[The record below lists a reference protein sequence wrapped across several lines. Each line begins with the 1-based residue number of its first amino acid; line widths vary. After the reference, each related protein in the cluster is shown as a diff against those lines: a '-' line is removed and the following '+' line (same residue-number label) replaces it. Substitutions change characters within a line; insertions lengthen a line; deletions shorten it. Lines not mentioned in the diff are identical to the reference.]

1 MAIFVSM
8 PFEKRVLGKTG
19 ISVGPIGLG
28 SSFGVRGRDV
38 EEAFERGCNYLYWG
52 SWRRGGFG
60 DGLRA
65 IAKRNREKLVL
76 VVQSY
81 SRVGMLVGPSVNW
94 ALHRLGFEYADVL
107 LLGMWNKEPPARII
121 DAALGAKERGVVRH
135 LAISTHHR
143 PLAPI
148 LGKTFDIIHV
158 RYNAAHR
165 GAEKDIFPHIA
176 LPAATQDR
184 PGVVS
189 FTATR
194 WGGLMKAKGLPPD
207 ERRPTAADCYRF
219 VLSNP
224 HVDLTLAGP
233 RNGADLKGLFEAIDK
248 GPMSADEL
256 DWMRHVGD
264 HVHKTA
270 MFRG

>member
-1 MAIFVSM
+1 MS
-8 PFEKRVLGKTG
+8 FEPRVLGKTG
-19 ISVGPIGLG
+19 VSVGPIGLG
-28 SSFGVRGRDV
+28 SSYGIAGRDV
-38 EEAFERGCNYLYWG
+38 EEAFERGFNYLYWG
-52 SWRRGGFG
+52 SWRRSGFG

-65 IAKRNREKLVL
+65 IAKKNRDKLVL

-81 SRVGMLVGPSVNW
+81 TRVGMLMKPSVEW
-94 ALHRLGFEYADVL
+94 ALHRLGLDHADVL
-107 LLGMWNKEPPARII
+107 LLGMWNKEPPARIV
-121 DAALGAKERGVVRH
+121 DAALEAKARGVVRH

-143 PLAPI
+143 PLAPT

-165 GAEKDIFPHIA
+165 GAEREIFPH
-176 LPAATQDR
+176 LPAREAKRER

-194 WGGLMKAKGLPPD
+194 WGGLMKAKGLPPAD
-207 ERRPTAADCYRF
+207 RRPTAADCYRF

-224 HVDLTLAGP
+224 DVDLTLAGP
-233 RNGADLKGLFEAIDK
+233 RNGADLKGLFDAIDK

-264 HVHKTA
+264 HVHAKA
-270 MFRG
+270 MYGE